1 MSLPPSTVDK
11 SSLRKALLERRLN
24 ITDTDRGRM
33 DAAIAAHLERW
44 LDQHEVNILGIF
56 WPIRNEPDLHDLYRR
71 LSLRRL
77 NLALPVVTGK
87 DLPLQFAAWAPG
99 DPMKKDAFGVPAPE
113 KLSFVPTPDALLIPC
128 VGFNSLRYRIGY
140 GGGFYDRTLAVEPKP
155 LAIGIAYSCQL
166 AQFQTS
172 EHDVALD
179 LIVTEI
185 SQ

>member
-1 MSLPPSTVDK
+1 MSLPPSTADK
-11 SSLRKALLERRLN
+11 SALRQALLDRRLN
-24 ITDTDRGRM
+24 IPDIDRTRM

-44 LDQHEVNILGIF
+44 LDQHQIDILGIF

-71 LSLRRL
+71 LSSRKLK
-77 NLALPVVTGK
+77 LALPVVTEK
-87 DLPLQFAAWAPG
+87 NMPLRFAAWAPG

-113 KLSFVPTPDALLIPC
+113 NLAFVPTPDALLIPC

-140 GGGFYDRTLAVEPKP
+140 GGGFYDRTLAIEPKP

-166 AQFQTS
+166 AQFQTG

>member
-11 SSLRKALLERRLN
+11 RTLRQALLERRLN
-24 ITDTDRGRM
+24 IDDIDRARM
-33 DAAIAAHLERW
+33 DAAIAAHLERCI
-44 LDQHEVNILGIF
+44 DQHQVGILGVF

-71 LSLRRL
+71 LSTRGLR
-77 NLALPVVTGK
+77 LALPVVTGK

-99 DPMKKDAFGVPAPE
+99 DPMEKDAFGVPAPE
-113 KLSFVPTPDALLIPC
+113 KLSFVSTPDALLIPC

-140 GGGFYDRTLAVEPKP
+140 GGGFYDRTLAVKPKP
-155 LAIGIAYSCQL
+155 FAIGIAYSCQL
-166 AQFQTS
+166 VQFQTG